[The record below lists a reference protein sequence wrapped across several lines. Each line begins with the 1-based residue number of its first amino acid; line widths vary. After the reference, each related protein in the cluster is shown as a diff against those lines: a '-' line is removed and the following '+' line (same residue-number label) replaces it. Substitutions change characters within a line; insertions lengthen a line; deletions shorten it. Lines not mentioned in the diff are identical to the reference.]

1 MCNPRLFPRL
11 PLKMGQGE
19 MMIPPCQSTNLNLSL
34 NSQQI
39 VKTIR
44 KNPILWKSQPR
55 RINGIE
61 TGRRNLQ
68 DDEISLLTVGIIDQD
83 ESPST
88 HYDRSNQ
95 PKAVVKPQKA
105 PSLETPVPTM
115 DKKAVKMLAFQS
127 QQQELV
133 TLNVGVI
140 LFQTT
145 KTTLHADPS
154 SILACITSSC
164 KHGPSDKNF
173 DFFS

>member
-1 MCNPRLFPRL
+1 
-11 PLKMGQGE
+11 
-19 MMIPPCQSTNLNLSL
+19 
-34 NSQQI
+34 
-39 VKTIR
+39 
-44 KNPILWKSQPR
+44 
-55 RINGIE
+55 
-61 TGRRNLQ
+61 
-68 DDEISLLTVGIIDQD
+68 
-83 ESPST
+83 
-88 HYDRSNQ
+88 
-95 PKAVVKPQKA
+95 
-105 PSLETPVPTM
+105 M

-173 DFFS
+173 DFFSWQKPEALWIYPDYLWNIWKIIPSALPREVSTLNEIRNEAKFLELDELSKTLEVNGIF